1 MDGMAID
8 YYRLARESLESN
20 VVPDKRVS
28 AEVERTNLYA
38 GLVAFTFAVENHL
51 NEILKAVQKNKK

>member
-1 MDGMAID
+1 
-8 YYRLARESLESN
+8 

-51 NEILKAVQKNKK
+51 NEILKAVQKNKN